1 MSACTKVNRR
11 RLMAVATERVL
22 EVGGNARAEV
32 VDADHLVAVGQETV
46 DQS

>member
-1 MSACTKVNRR
+1 MSACIKVPA
-11 RLMAVATERVL
+11 LAQATATERML

-32 VDADHLVAVGQETV
+32 VDAHHLVAVGQETA

>member
-11 RLMAVATERVL
+11 ALTVVAAERVL
-22 EVGGNARAEV
+22 EVGRNARAEV
-32 VDADHLVAVGQETV
+32 VDANHLVAVGQETV